1 MPLDL
6 IARGLAAGYGSD
18 GRGPERASDY
28 EVHVPVIADA
38 SLDPSGDQ
46 CQGASI
52 EVSSQRV
59 VAPGAFERR
68 AIKDPDQVTDL
79 RSLLQLPRVIRKHAL
94 NPRVS
99 PETHPRIR
107 SR

>member
-6 IARGLAAGYGSD
+6 IAHGLAVGYSSD
-18 GRGPERASDY
+18 CRSPERTSDY
-28 EVHVPVIADA
+28 EVHAPVIADA
-38 SLDPSGDQ
+38 SLDPPGDQ
-46 CQGASI
+46 CWGASV
-52 EVSSQRV
+52 EVSSQWI
-59 VAPGAFERR
+59 VAVGAFERR

-79 RSLLQLPRVIRKHAL
+79 RSLLQLPSVIRKHAL
-94 NPRVS
+94 NPRGS